1 METHNIQI
9 GGRLYPMTL
18 EVDEVKNVQ
27 EAAKLVDRH
36 IATLKSQYA
45 ISDRIDLMAMAALQI
60 ATQTGSNHTE
70 VSPPLSGSETND
82 WPVDRMDQLLLRI
95 QEVLAR

>member
-1 METHNIQI
+1 METHNIHI
-9 GGRLYPMTL
+9 GGRTYPMTL
-18 EVDEVKNVQ
+18 EVDEVNKVQ
-27 EAAKLVDRH
+27 EAARLVDRH

-60 ATQTGSNHTE
+60 AAQTGSSPSK
-70 VSPPLSGSETND
+70 VSSPSSESSTFD

>member
-9 GGRLYPMTL
+9 GGRSYPMTL

-70 VSPPLSGSETND
+70 VSSSSSGIETND
-82 WPVDRMDQLLLRI
+82 WPADRMDQLLLRI